1 LVVNPGLGALGRVVL
16 LLLVSFAPTA
26 RAGCTIQERGAV
38 TFAPVGNRILV
49 PLTINGINAS
59 FVLDTGAAR
68 SLVTPDAV
76 HQLGLASDEWIAT
89 TMRGVGGIVEHPN
102 ADPRSLA
109 LGGVPLHRHTVTHDT
124 SLTVGEM
131 PGFAP
136 PGLVV
141 DGLLGRDL
149 LALFDLQFDI
159 AAHHLTI
166 YDVRECSGRFVPWSG
181 NFTALQAE
189 MPMSNAL
196 VVPMMVD
203 GHGLRALLDT
213 GATSSLILAPGM
225 FRLGLTPGIIAH
237 DPGAA
242 AHGVGPH
249 APEMHKHKFSSWQ
262 IGPESQRDPTM
273 WVAQVR
279 VVPIVDAL
287 LGADWLLAQQR
298 VWISF
303 TTGQVFFER

>member
-1 LVVNPGLGALGRVVL
+1 MNLRLAALGRAVVL
-16 LLLVSFAPTA
+16 LLTLFAAAA
-26 RAGCTIQERGAV
+26 RGACTIQERGAV
-38 TFAPVGNRILV
+38 TFAPVANRVLV
-49 PLTINGINAS
+49 PLTINGIDAT

-68 SLVTPDAV
+68 SLVTPEAV
-76 HQLGLASDEWIAT
+76 HGLGLASDKWIAT

-102 ADPRSLA
+102 ADPRSLV

-136 PGLVV
+136 SGLVV

-149 LALFDLQFDI
+149 LSLFDLQFDM
-159 AAHHLTI
+159 AAHRLTI
-166 YDVRECSGRFVPWSG
+166 YDVRECSGRFVPWNS
-181 NFTALQAE
+181 NYVTLPAE
-189 MPMSNAL
+189 MPMTKAM
-196 VVPMMVD
+196 VVPIVID
-203 GHGLRALLDT
+203 GHRLRALLDT

-225 FRLGLTPGIIAH
+225 FRLGLTPEMVAH
-237 DPGAA
+237 DPSAA
-242 AHGVGPH
+242 AHGIGPQ
-249 APEMHKHKFSSWQ
+249 APQMHRHRFSSWQ
-262 IGPESQRDPTM
+262 VGPESEPDPTM

-287 LGADWLLAQQR
+287 LGADWLLAQRR

>member
-1 LVVNPGLGALGRVVL
+1 LVVTFRLAARGCIVL
-16 LLLVSFAPTA
+16 LMVMLFAAGA
-26 RAGCTIQERGAV
+26 RAACTVQERGAV
-38 TFAPVGNRILV
+38 TFAPVANRILV
-49 PLTINGINAS
+49 PLTINGIDAT

-68 SLVTPDAV
+68 SLVTPEAV
-76 HQLGLASDEWIAT
+76 RLLGLASDEWIAT

-109 LGGVPLHRHTVTHDT
+109 VGGVPLHRRTVTHDT

-149 LALFDLQFDI
+149 LSLFDLQFDI
-159 AAHHLTI
+159 TAHRLTV
-166 YDVRECSGRFVPWSG
+166 YDVRECSGRFLPWSG
-181 NFTALQAE
+181 NYVALQAE
-189 MPMSNAL
+189 MPMTKAM
-196 VVPMMVD
+196 VVPIIID
-203 GHGLRALLDT
+203 GHRLRALLDT

-225 FRLGLTPGIIAH
+225 FRLGLTPEMVVH

-242 AHGVGPH
+242 AHGIGPQ
-249 APEMHKHKFSSWQ
+249 APEMHRHRFSSWQ
-262 IGPESQRDPTM
+262 IGPESERNPTM

-287 LGADWLLAQQR
+287 LGADWLLAQRR

-303 TTGQVFFER
+303 TTGQVFSER